1 MKKFVHPKIASTL
14 KNFVQAEQSSGVILI
29 LATVVSLTIA
39 NSAWGGAWDHFWHH
53 KIGPDSLGLKASIL
67 HWVNDGLMAIFFL
80 LVGLEIKREAIEGEL
95 SSIKKSFLPIF
106 AAIGGMVVPAMI
118 YASINI
124 GKESSSG
131 WGIPMATDIAFALG
145 ILAMVGKRVPFS
157 LKIMLT
163 ALAIVDDLG
172 AIIVIA
178 LFYTNNLAIDYL
190 MYALGT
196 WVLLLI
202 LNKAGVR
209 FLGLYLI
216 IGIFLWYFTLKSGIH
231 ATISGVLLAL
241 ALPLGKGREDSS
253 AEKLQHF
260 LEKPVAFGIMPL
272 FALSNTGF
280 ALPGSISEVVTS
292 HASIGI
298 IMGLLIGKPV
308 GIFFF
313 SWLSIKLKLANKPT
327 GASWKQLLGIGF
339 LGGIGFTMSI
349 FIAIL
354 AFDNESLEVFSKASI
369 LMGSVL
375 SGIVGYLIL
384 KANGK
389 KK

>member
-1 MKKFVHPKIASTL
+1 MKKLVPKKIVSTL
-14 KNFVQAEQSSGVILI
+14 KAFVQAEQSSGIVLI
-29 LATVVSLTIA
+29 LATIISLTIA
-39 NSAWGGAWDHFWHH
+39 NSPWGEHWEHFWHY
-53 KIGPDSLGLKASIL
+53 KIGPESLDLKSSIL

-106 AAIGGMVVPAMI
+106 AAIGGMIVPAMI
-118 YASINI
+118 YASVNI

-178 LFYTNNLAIDYL
+178 VFYTNNLALDYL

-196 WVLLLI
+196 WVLLMI
-202 LNKAGVR
+202 LNKSGIR

-241 ALPLGKGREDSS
+241 ALPLGKGRTDSS

-280 ALPGSISEVVTS
+280 ALPDSFSEIITS
-292 HASIGI
+292 HAGFGI
-298 IMGLLIGKPV
+298 ILGLLIGKPA

-313 SWLSIKLKLANKPT
+313 SWLSIKLKLSNKPT
-327 GASWKQLLGIGF
+327 GATWKQILGVGF

-354 AFDNESLEVFSKASI
+354 AFDNETLEVFSKVAI
-369 LMGSVL
+369 LIGSVL

-384 KANGK
+384 KSKA
-389 KK
+389 